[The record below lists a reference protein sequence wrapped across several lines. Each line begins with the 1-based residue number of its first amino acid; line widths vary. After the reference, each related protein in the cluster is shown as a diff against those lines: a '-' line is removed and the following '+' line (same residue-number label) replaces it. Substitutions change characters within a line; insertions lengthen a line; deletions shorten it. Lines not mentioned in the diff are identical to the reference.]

1 MPSISSSLFQE
12 KRLECAQA
20 TDIPEYSLGSRVS
33 PGCYKREPEV
43 RKKKRKKKKKKKEA
57 TLGLHSP
64 TKTHRL
70 TVRPLAS
77 EHKSPF
83 TYSYPKAAKFPP
95 SGSDAPTAHAVAT
108 QSESQESSEM

>member
-1 MPSISSSLFQE
+1 MLQKRTRSE
-12 KRLECAQA
+12 KKE
-20 TDIPEYSLGSRVS
+20 
-33 PGCYKREPEV
+33 
-43 RKKKRKKKKKKKEA
+43 KKKKKKEA

-64 TKTHRL
+64 TKIHRL

-95 SGSDAPTAHAVAT
+95 SGSDAPAAHAVAT